1 MYLPDD
7 LHTAGLHFFDLV
19 TAANLPRMDR
29 GPRDP
34 AAQLAA
40 LRRKFEE
47 IYAPSHPLRA
57 ALQKL
62 HTLEPIRIIE
72 GKA

>member
-1 MYLPDD
+1 MTRID
-7 LHTAGLHFFDLV
+7 
-19 TAANLPRMDR
+19 NS
-29 GPRDP
+29 PRDP

-47 IYAPSHPLRA
+47 IYAPTHPLRA

-62 HTLEPIRIIE
+62 HTLEPIKIIE